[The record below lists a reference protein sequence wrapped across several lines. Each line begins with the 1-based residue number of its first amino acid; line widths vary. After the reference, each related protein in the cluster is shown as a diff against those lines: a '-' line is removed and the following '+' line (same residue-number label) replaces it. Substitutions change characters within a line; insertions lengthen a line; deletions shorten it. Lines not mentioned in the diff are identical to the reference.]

1 MKKFFQN
8 AFTKI
13 KDYFTANTGCKIF
26 FFGLVTTAVCFVLY
40 ALTRVQLAYMVTVSA
55 LVAAGVGTLWD
66 SMLTRY
72 NFLKRI
78 REIQYEHL
86 KEIYEKQEAGET
98 VEVTATFTDEE
109 KRYIRRRKWGYIF
122 AILFKVGLLIA
133 LFSLLLSM

>member
-26 FFGLVTTAVCFVLY
+26 FFGLVATALCLCLY
-40 ALTRVQLAYMVTVSA
+40 ALTRVQFAYMAAIFA
-55 LVAAGVGTLWD
+55 LVVAGIGTLWD

-72 NFLKRI
+72 NFLKRV

-86 KEIYEKQEAGET
+86 KEAYDRQVAGEN
-98 VEVTATFTDEE
+98 VEITPAFTDDE
-109 KRYIRRRKWGYIF
+109 KRYIRRRKWGYVF
-122 AILFKVGLLIA
+122 TILFKVGLLIA

>member
-1 MKKFFQN
+1 MKKIFQN

-26 FFGLVTTAVCFVLY
+26 FFGLVATAICFVLY
-40 ALTRVQLAYMVTVSA
+40 GLTRAQFFYMVIIFA
-55 LVAAGVGTLWD
+55 LVVAGVGTLWD

-86 KEIYEKQEAGET
+86 KETYEKQAAGEN
-98 VEVTATFTDEE
+98 VEITATFTDDE
-109 KRYIRRRKWGYIF
+109 KRYIRHRKWGFVIT
-122 AILFKVGLLIA
+122 ILFKVGLLIA